1 MRNLSQKI
9 IKSHKN
15 LWIFV
20 AFCVDLW
27 GFLWGIVWEK
37 CESFVKVIVN
47 LWGDGGIL
55 WEMCGFHI
63 FIGR

>member
-1 MRNLSQKI
+1 M
-9 IKSHKN
+9 
-15 LWIFV
+15 